1 MPRIGPISRDNLI
14 RNLRKLGF
22 HGPEAGAKHQAMARG
37 GLLVRIPNPHGSDI
51 GIGLLKEVL
60 KQAGVSKSEWEAL

>member
-14 RNLRKLGF
+14 RYLRKLGF

-37 GLLVRIPNPHGSDI
+37 SLLVRIPNPHGSDI

-60 KQAGVSKSEWEAL
+60 SQAGISKREWEEL